1 MYTPTEV
8 RQLIMDY
15 HWMKRL
21 IDHQVYE
28 YDSTS
33 VAQYGIE
40 SAMPKAQGTNGDKVL
55 VRVIR
60 NDKDRRKTQELIE
73 KVSFVDKHEAMIE
86 NDKNYHILQLLK
98 QGEKVNT
105 IAMLM
110 RVDRKEIYRKIDI
123 IVSIYMTAQTQG

>member
-8 RQLIMDY
+8 KQLITDY
-15 HWMKRL
+15 HWMRRL

-33 VAQYGIE
+33 TSQYGIE
-40 SAMPKAQGTNGDKVL
+40 SSMPKAQGGTGDKVL

-60 NDKDRRKTQELIE
+60 NDKDRRKTQELID
-73 KVSFVDKHEAMIE
+73 KVAFIDEHEHHIT

-98 QGEKVNT
+98 QGEKINT
-105 IAMLM
+105 IALLM
-110 RVDRKEIYRKIDI
+110 KVDRKEIYRKLDI
-123 IVSIYMTAQTQG
+123 IVSIYMKSQTD

>member
-1 MYTPTEV
+1 MYTPSEV
-8 RQLIMDY
+8 KQLITDY
-15 HWMKRL
+15 HWMRRL

-33 VAQYGIE
+33 TAQYGIE
-40 SAMPKAQGTNGDKVL
+40 SAMPKGQGGTGDKVL
-55 VRVIR
+55 VRVIK

-73 KVSFVDKHEAMIE
+73 KVTFIDDYEHLIT

-98 QGEKVNT
+98 QGEKINT

-110 RVDRKEIYRKIDI
+110 KVDRKEVYRKLDMI
-123 IVSIYMTAQTQG
+123 ISVYMNAQT